1 MHDPAI
7 QRADDVSLLRAAQFP
22 EDRSPTAHP
31 IRPESYR
38 EINNFYTATVYE
50 KGAEVIRMLAGY
62 LGDDG
67 FRKGMDLYFARH
79 DGQAVTCDDFV
90 TALADA
96 TGTDLT
102 AFAGWYSQAGT
113 PRLTVT
119 RRPREGAADLML
131 EFCQDIPETAAKT
144 PRQPLPVPVRLG
156 LVGGDGQPV
165 PFRLTAD
172 GVTANEQV
180 VLLNTARMVQPLYT
194 GGIGDV
200 VPSLLR
206 QFSAPVLLFDDLD
219 SAERRHLVAH
229 DADMFNRWDS
239 AQTLFAE
246 AIVAITNREASADD
260 LLADG
265 LSDGLANSLDD
276 PAVLDQFKTGLLG
289 MPPLSV
295 LEARMA
301 PADPSHFSMHAPVL
315 KRQSGAHSNHKS
327 PPCWLRHRF

>member
-1 MHDPAI
+1 
-7 QRADDVSLLRAAQFP
+7 
-22 EDRSPTAHP
+22 
-31 IRPESYR
+31 
-38 EINNFYTATVYE
+38 
-50 KGAEVIRMLAGY
+50 MLAGY

-96 TGTDLT
+96 TGTDLM
-102 AFAGWYSQAGT
+102 AFAGWQSGWHTSFDGDAASEGGRR
-113 PRLTVT
+113 RLDV
-119 RRPREGAADLML
+119 GILSGHS
-131 EFCQDIPETAAKT
+131 ETAAKT

-206 QFSAPVLLFDDLD
+206 NFLHRCYCSMIWIALSGVILLRMMRICLTDGIWP
-219 SAERRHLVAH
+219 RHYSQ
-229 DADMFNRWDS
+229 R
-239 AQTLFAE
+239 
-246 AIVAITNREASADD
+246 
-260 LLADG
+260 LLW
-265 LSDGLANSLDD
+265 
-276 PAVLDQFKTGLLG
+276 Q
-289 MPPLSV
+289 
-295 LEARMA
+295 
-301 PADPSHFSMHAPVL
+301 
-315 KRQSGAHSNHKS
+315 
-327 PPCWLRHRF
+327 